1 PERVQQQQ
9 ISSDQSISSIP
20 TTSDQDTGTSSFTST
35 LTNENDIGLFVGNN
49 ISDENMYRLLTNHFE
64 PNYQFKWLYSESN
77 SMKNGQNV
85 TEKRYLNKSH
95 LDNHKWLKY
104 SLNKKG
110 LYCVPCALF
119 STTTKQIESFGKL
132 VNKPLNDYKRSFG
145 KYGHIT
151 VHSRSKYHQ
160 INMSKAEQFLY
171 MYKNPAASIEM
182 VLDNKRRRQ
191 ILENR
196 ERLKPIVE
204 TILVCGRLNFPL
216 RGHRDDGKLL
226 FNEES
231 IIERGNFR
239 ALLQYRVDAGDHA
252 LREHLQSC
260 DRNATYISKTIQ
272 NQLIQVIG
280 DVIIKNIIEEVKQA
294 KFFTILLDETADIAN
309 IQQASLC
316 LRYVYNGVIQAKF
329 IKFIPVVDRT
339 GVGLANLLLKEVI
352 DLGLNLEFCVGQGYD
367 GCPTMSGYING
378 CQAIIKQKYPQI
390 LNVHC
395 ASHCLN
401 LALSDSCSIRA
412 VENTIGTIKEVY
424 NFFHS
429 STVRTELL
437 NNEVNVLNSKRKEL
451 QNEINNQAAPDQH
464 IVLKNLKTKIANVC
478 ITRWVERHTSVDTF
492 YSLYP
497 AIIEVFQ
504 DIIDNHEKEVSTK
517 AHMFFNSSLQNSK
530 IDLIE
535 YLDAIDDVIQVIQ
548 MIRNDPDEEYKFIFE
563 EATELAGYTGT
574 IIKMPR
580 SIAKQQYRNNIPAT
594 NEYEYY
600 KLSLFIPLLD
610 YFLVSLKDRFGMHVK
625 HAASI
630 SCIIPKFIHNKTFDD
645 VLPAI
650 QLYQSLLPG
659 SITNIKSEFLQW
671 KNKWTGIYNES
682 NTTTNSLNNNASV
695 SSKKRKLITIPDTA
709 IDAFNE
715 CNEAF
720 YPNIKALLCIFS
732 TLPVT
737 TASVERSFSVLKLI
751 KSYLRSTISES
762 RLNGLALMYIYR
774 DMPIDVE
781 TIITE
786 FSKTKHRINFCI

>member
-1 PERVQQQQ
+1 
-9 ISSDQSISSIP
+9 
-20 TTSDQDTGTSSFTST
+20 
-35 LTNENDIGLFVGNN
+35 
-49 ISDENMYRLLTNHFE
+49 
-64 PNYQFKWLYSESN
+64 
-77 SMKNGQNV
+77 
-85 TEKRYLNKSH
+85 
-95 LDNHKWLKY
+95 
-104 SLNKKG
+104 
-110 LYCVPCALF
+110 
-119 STTTKQIESFGKL
+119 
-132 VNKPLNDYKRSFG
+132 
-145 KYGHIT
+145 
-151 VHSRSKYHQ
+151 
-160 INMSKAEQFLY
+160 
-171 MYKNPAASIEM
+171 
-182 VLDNKRRRQ
+182 
-191 ILENR
+191 
-196 ERLKPIVE
+196 
-204 TILVCGRLNFPL
+204 
-216 RGHRDDGKLL
+216 
-226 FNEES
+226 
-231 IIERGNFR
+231 
-239 ALLQYRVDAGDHA
+239 
-252 LREHLQSC
+252 
-260 DRNATYISKTIQ
+260 
-272 NQLIQVIG
+272 
-280 DVIIKNIIEEVKQA
+280 
-294 KFFTILLDETADIAN
+294 
-309 IQQASLC
+309 
-316 LRYVYNGVIQAKF
+316 
-329 IKFIPVVDRT
+329 
-339 GVGLANLLLKEVI
+339 
-352 DLGLNLEFCVGQGYD
+352 
-367 GCPTMSGYING
+367 
-378 CQAIIKQKYPQI
+378 
-390 LNVHC
+390 
-395 ASHCLN
+395 
-401 LALSDSCSIRA
+401 
-412 VENTIGTIKEVY
+412 
-424 NFFHS
+424 
-429 STVRTELL
+429 
-437 NNEVNVLNSKRKEL
+437 
-451 QNEINNQAAPDQH
+451 
-464 IVLKNLKTKIANVC
+464 
-478 ITRWVERHTSVDTF
+478 
-492 YSLYP
+492 
-497 AIIEVFQ
+497 
-504 DIIDNHEKEVSTK
+504 
-517 AHMFFNSSLQNSK
+517 
-530 IDLIE
+530 
-535 YLDAIDDVIQVIQ
+535 

>member
-1 PERVQQQQ
+1 MNSITNYFSKQTLVFNESQQPERVQQQQ

-20 TTSDQDTGTSSFTST
+20 TTSDQDTETSSFTSI
-35 LTNENDIGLFVGNN
+35 LTNENDIGLFVGNK

-64 PNYQFKWLYSESN
+64 PNDQFKWPYSESN

-119 STTTKQIESFGKL
+119 STTTKQIETFGKL
-132 VNKPLNDYKRSFG
+132 VNKPLNDYKRLFG
-145 KYGHIT
+145 KHGYIT

-160 INMSKAEQFLY
+160 NNMSKAEQFLY
-171 MYKNPAASIEM
+171 MYKNPDASIEM

-260 DRNATYISKTIQ
+260 DRNATYISKTTQ

-309 IQQASLC
+309 IQQA
-316 LRYVYNGVIQAKF
+316 R
-329 IKFIPVVDRT
+329 
-339 GVGLANLLLKEVI
+339 
-352 DLGLNLEFCVGQGYD
+352 
-367 GCPTMSGYING
+367 YING

-390 LNVHC
+390 LYVHC

-504 DIIDNHEKEVSTK
+504 DIIDHHGKEVSTK

-535 YLDAIDDVIQVIQ
+535 CLNAIDDVIQVIQ

-580 SIAKQQYRNNIPAT
+580 LAAKQQYRNNIPAT

-610 YFLVSLKDRFGMHVK
+610 YFLVSLKDRFCMHVK

-645 VLPAI
+645 ILPAI